1 MELYGRPLSEEL
13 ITELTRF
20 PEVELWGVLKRYRD
34 TEPRKPCR
42 APVHPSLGPLGILPV
57 ELLFNVLE
65 FLDLRSLLRLM
76 RVSLQWKVA
85 VDALPAYAAL
95 TKHAQGELRT
105 LALTGI
111 LRHHTAAALHGA
123 LLSQRCASC
132 FEFGGFLFLP
142 TCERICFACLLHN
155 QAYWM
160 LSTWRARECFSLTDA
175 HLLTLPILN
184 AIPGSYFV
192 GSQQTRRCSIPLV
205 SVKQAKQLANR
216 VHGSARMTAIRYVES
231 KPSTRSAT
239 YQRFHH
245 ASLEPPGRDLSR
257 VRLRAPP
264 EDDNYCGTAAIRF
277 PFVQAGQ
284 PDTGRLC
291 RGCEYISRE
300 FDSLPHRVR
309 ARVVPSGVD
318 AKIPLRAMT
327 TRLRS
332 RRGFIEHISSCYGVK
347 RLLAEAKREE

>member
-20 PEVELWGVLKRYRD
+20 PEVELWGVLKRYHD

-42 APVHPSLGPLGILPV
+42 APAHSSLGPLGILPV

-95 TKHAQGELRT
+95 RKHAQGELRT
-105 LALTGI
+105 LTLTGM
-111 LRHHTAAALHGA
+111 LRHHAAAALHGA
-123 LLSQRCASC
+123 LKSQRCASC
-132 FEFGGFLFLP
+132 FAFGGFLFLP

-155 QAYWM
+155 QVYWM
-160 LSTWRARECFSLTDA
+160 LPCWMAGECFSLTDA
-175 HLLTLPILN
+175 KLATLPVLN

-192 GSQQTRRCSIPLV
+192 GSQQTRRCSVPLV
-205 SVKQAKQLANR
+205 SVKLAKQLANE

-231 KPSTRSAT
+231 KPATRSAT

-245 ASLEPPGRDLSR
+245 ASLDPPGRDLSR

-277 PFVQAGQ
+277 PYVRYGQ

-291 RGCEYISRE
+291 CGCEYVSRE
-300 FDSLPHRVR
+300 FGSLPESVR
-309 ARVVPSGVD
+309 KRVVPEGVD

-327 TRLRS
+327 TRLWS
-332 RRGFIEHISSCYGVK
+332 RRGFVEHIASCYGVK
-347 RLLAEAKREE
+347 RLLAESKGKE